1 MAKRGSRRQLL
12 VGFFF
17 LGLLVVVLGFVMR
30 WVLQGLLR
38 VDPELGAALA
48 TGFVAVVVTVLSVA
62 VSKYYERKSTVEQ
75 ALREQKVPI
84 YEKLID
90 FIFRITFAEKRGES
104 MPSDQEMVLFM
115 TELTRDLVIWGS
127 PDVIRSFS
135 SFKRL
140 SASLADSG
148 AYIPIMFAV
157 EDVFRAIRKDL
168 GHGDTLLKK
177 GDILAIYINDIDQY
191 I

>member
-1 MAKRGSRRQLL
+1 MAKRGKRPQLL
-12 VGFFF
+12 MSFT
-17 LGLLVVVLGFVMR
+17 LLALLVVGMVFATR
-30 WVLQGLLR
+30 WALQGLLK

-62 VSKYYERKSTVEQ
+62 VSKYYERRSAVEQ

-84 YEKLID
+84 YERLID
-90 FIFRITFAEKRGES
+90 FVFRITFAEKRGETV
-104 MPSDQEMVLFM
+104 PTEQEMVLFM

-140 SASLADSG
+140 SSSAGSG
-148 AYIPIMFAV
+148 SHIPIMFAV
-157 EDVFRAIRKDL
+157 EDIFRAIRKDL

-177 GDILAIYINDIDQY
+177 GDILAIYINDIDEY
-191 I
+191 L

>member
-1 MAKRGSRRQLL
+1 M
-12 VGFFF
+12 FF
-17 LGLLVVVLGFVMR
+17 GAR
-30 WVLQGLLR
+30 WALQGLLT

-48 TGFVAVVVTVLSVA
+48 TGLVAVVVTVLSVA
-62 VSKYYERKSTVEQ
+62 ISKYYERKSALEH

-104 MPSDQEMVLFM
+104 MPTEKEMVLFM
-115 TELTRDLVIWGS
+115 TELTRDLVIWRS

-135 SFKRL
+135 DFKRL
-140 SASLADSG
+140 SSSLAEGGSH
-148 AYIPIMFAV
+148 IPLMFAV
-157 EDVFRAIRKDL
+157 EGVFRAIRRDL
-168 GHGDTLLKK
+168 GHRDTLLKK

-191 I
+191 L